1 MSNYTFQYRKRYEL
15 HAISQMYKK
24 NNQNFMF
31 QYRKRYEL
39 HAILFPGALGN
50 SELKSRFSKT
60 LSLFAIFPKPS
71 GTFLSQNRLKRAF
84 AASNIKETFV
94 HEENL
99 KLMAFFMIFCTSL

>member
-1 MSNYTFQYRKRYEL
+1 MSFNTASDMNCMQLNADGSFSFEPL
-15 HAISQMYKK
+15 
-24 NNQNFMF
+24 F

-50 SELKSRFSKT
+50 SELKSRFSKAP
-60 LSLFAIFPKPS
+60 SLFAIFPKPS
-71 GTFLSQNRLKRAF
+71 GIFLSQNRLKRAF

>member
-1 MSNYTFQYRKRYEL
+1 MNCMQLGIMFIVVG
-15 HAISQMYKK
+15 AI
-24 NNQNFMF
+24 NLF

-50 SELKSRFSKT
+50 SELKSRFSKAP
-60 LSLFAIFPKPS
+60 SLFAIFPKPS
-71 GTFLSQNRLKRAF
+71 EIFLSQNRLKRAF

-99 KLMAFFMIFCTSL
+99 KFMAFFMIFCTSL